1 VSSAGELSWSLSY
14 RRKFGEVEM
23 EEWKVLMSLLENV
36 RLDDSRDMVCWK
48 LERSGKFST
57 RSMYR
62 FITFAGV
69 IDVEM
74 MEIWSAKIPLKVK
87 IFLWMAWHDRI
98 QTVQQL
104 RRRNWDGACS
114 CKFCDAEESVNH
126 LLFQCPIAVATWCWV
141 RDSLGWTRI
150 PTSILSFQNLLS
162 ASGGVEGKMKLW
174 WVMAAVGWALWKT
187 RNDLIFSNIVIKSP
201 KQVAYLALGFLKQWT
216 VMEKKEGSKKEA
228 LVEHLKEGMARW

>member
-1 VSSAGELSWSLSY
+1 MELLRRKYLGGGGFCQSKSTGSSQFWQGLHSVKEWYEKGKAHKVGSGNQTRFWKDVWVGEVPLKICCPRLFKICHDQDISVSSAGELSWSLSY

-36 RLDDSRDMVCWK
+36 RLDDNRDMVCWK

-62 FITFAGV
+62 SITFAGV

-98 QTVQQL
+98 QTF
-104 RRRNWDGACS
+104 NS
-114 CKFCDAEESVNH
+114 
-126 LLFQCPIAVATWCWV
+126 
-141 RDSLGWTRI
+141 
-150 PTSILSFQNLLS
+150 
-162 ASGGVEGKMKLW
+162 
-174 WVMAAVGWALWKT
+174 
-187 RNDLIFSNIVIKSP
+187 
-201 KQVAYLALGFLKQWT
+201 
-216 VMEKKEGSKKEA
+216 
-228 LVEHLKEGMARW
+228 